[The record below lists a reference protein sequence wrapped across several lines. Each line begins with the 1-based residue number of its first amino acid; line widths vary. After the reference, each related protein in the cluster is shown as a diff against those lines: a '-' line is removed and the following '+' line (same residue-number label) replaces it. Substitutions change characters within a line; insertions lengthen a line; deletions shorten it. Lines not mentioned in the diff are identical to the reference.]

1 MAEPLAS
8 CWAKLDRAGE
18 TLQSLTAEIEA
29 FNVLAAKQIEL
40 KHGLT
45 PDGMEYVITAHGTIV
60 IPARFA
66 VIVGEIV
73 HHMRSALDH
82 LICDL
87 VVANGDQVTTRHQ
100 YPICSTPELY
110 KDAVKKGNVRGLKKS
125 TYEIIEA
132 HQPYTQKNPA
142 DTVLAVVQDFNNQ
155 DKHRLLLVTSAV
167 AALHD
172 EITIGGEASTALDG
186 SQKVPNIVGFKDFEP
201 VALNA
206 NGVRTF
212 SIQFAEPVAN
222 FHVQAQPKF
231 YVALMQCGAV
241 RNAVLPFTMMHI
253 LAGVRGTIKLFESEF

>member
-8 CWAKLDRAGE
+8 CWAKLDRAEE

-29 FNVLAAKQIEL
+29 FNVLAAQQILL
-40 KHGLT
+40 KHSLT
-45 PDGMEYVITAHGTIV
+45 LDGMEYVIIAHGSIA

-87 VVANGDQVTTRHQ
+87 VVANGGEVTTRHQ

-110 KDAVKKGNVRGLKKS
+110 KDAVKRGNVRGLKKT
-125 TYEIIEA
+125 TYAIIESQ
-132 HQPYTQKNPA
+132 QPYTQKNPA

-155 DKHRLLLVTSAV
+155 DKHRLLLVTSSV
-167 AALHD
+167 AALHE
-172 EITIGGEASTALDG
+172 EITVGSESSTASEG
-186 SQKVPNIVGFKDFEP
+186 SKKVPSIVGFKDFEP

-206 NGVRTF
+206 NGVRIF
-212 SIQFAEPVAN
+212 SIQFAEPVVN
-222 FHVQAQPKF
+222 FHVHAKPKF
-231 YVALMQCGAV
+231 HVALMQCGAV
-241 RNAVLPFTMMHI
+241 RNAVLPFTMKNI
-253 LAGVRGTIKLFESEF
+253 LTGVRGTIKLFESEF